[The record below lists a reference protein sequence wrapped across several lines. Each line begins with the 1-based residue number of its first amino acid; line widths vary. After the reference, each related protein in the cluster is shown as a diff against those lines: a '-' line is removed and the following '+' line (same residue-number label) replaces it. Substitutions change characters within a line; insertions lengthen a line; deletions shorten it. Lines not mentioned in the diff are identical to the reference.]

1 MNSKSDMI
9 ASRPERIPVD
19 IPVTISSVL
28 TSGEA
33 TLRNLTEY
41 GAMIEGLALPKGT
54 QFQIEYEEQTVYGF
68 VVWTEPDRFGARF
81 PFPLFEG
88 PLHNRLEHARMRH
101 EMHRQGVPATHMATT
116 PGVFRPL
123 PQFGR
128 RRIG

>member
-1 MNSKSDMI
+1 MSSTSDMI

-41 GAMIEGLALPKGT
+41 GAMIEGQALPKGT
-54 QFQIEYEEQTVYGF
+54 QFQIEYGGQTVYGF

-101 EMHRQGVPATHMATT
+101 EMQRQGVPTTHMATM
-116 PGVFRPL
+116 PGTFRPL

>member
-1 MNSKSDMI
+1 MT

-28 TSGEA
+28 TSSEA

-41 GAMIEGLALPKGT
+41 GALIEGLSLPKGT
-54 QFQIEYEEQTVYGF
+54 QFQIEYEEQTVFGF

-81 PFPLFEG
+81 PFPLHEG

-101 EMHRQGVPATHMATT
+101 EMRAQGTLAAGMAPV

-128 RRIG
+128 RRVG

>member
-1 MNSKSDMI
+1 MI

-19 IPVTISSVL
+19 IPVSISSVL
-28 TSGEA
+28 TSSDA

-41 GAMIEGLALPKGT
+41 GALIEGTSLPKGT
-54 QFQIEYEEQTVYGF
+54 QFQIEYEGQTVYGF

-88 PLHNRLEHARMRH
+88 PLHSRLEHARMRH
-101 EMHRQGVPATHMATT
+101 EMQRQGVPATAMAST

>member
-1 MNSKSDMI
+1 MNSKPDMI

-28 TSGEA
+28 TSSDA

-41 GAMIEGLALPKGT
+41 GALIEGTSLPKGT
-54 QFQIEYEEQTVYGF
+54 QFQIDYEEQTVFGF

-81 PFPLFEG
+81 PFPLYEG
-88 PLHNRLEHARMRH
+88 PLHNRLEHARIRH
-101 EMHRQGVPATHMATT
+101 EMHRQGVPTAGTT
-116 PGVFRPL
+116 PMPGVFRSL

-128 RRIG
+128 RRAG